1 MNEVYEYRR
10 APSKGVIWLCGIK
23 IAVLLWAV
31 TMTDAEHL
39 IWLIWALA
47 AMMLLCMTLP
57 KPIAGIRVDDD
68 HLTLS
73 AWRKPRP
80 IPLDNIAYL
89 RTTSVSSDSD
99 VTIVYKD
106 GRDEGAFVGD
116 MPDIDTLSFVMAS
129 RGVPVRDIY

>member
-1 MNEVYEYRR
+1 MYEIYEYRR
-10 APSKGVIWLCGIK
+10 APSRGVIWLCGTK

-31 TMTDAEHL
+31 TMTDADHL

-47 AMMLLCMTLP
+47 AVMLLCLALP
-57 KPIAGIRVDDD
+57 TPVAGIRVDDD

-80 IPLDNIAYL
+80 IALNDIAYL
-89 RTTSVSSDSD
+89 RATFVSSDSD

-106 GRDEGAFVGD
+106 GREEGAFVGD
-116 MPDIDTLSFVMAS
+116 MPDIGTLSHVMAA